1 MTKTNFAGMIGMLI
15 MITFMYGISAGQIFI
30 PDQIF
35 TESQA
40 GITVMEINPDRELLA
55 CGDEKGNITLRNLS
69 DGSFISSI
77 AVHGNAV
84 NFIRFNSTGR
94 LMISSTN
101 DGEIKIYDFEKDK
114 VIQGIYSPDYSG
126 LRFVLFSIADGFI
139 YFNSTNKLFKTRSD
153 LTQKVELV
161 YSFEDS
167 INDAVITPDRNA
179 LIISC
184 GKTLKVINTRSDIL
198 RQELYTGESPAEHL
212 RLLGDSLLVSWSTD
226 GFIRYWPYSG
236 GQLDL
241 KPVHWFKAGNPSV
254 MNFSEDGAYMIS
266 GNTGNWA
273 RIWDPQKR
281 SIRQEL
287 FSHEAKVTASAFG
300 KESGILFTGSLDKRM
315 IRWSTTSDSSKTEK
329 PKEISRQEIPAPVP
343 PKPETAS
350 TDSQILVQDVIMDE
364 ENTPSMIQGRHVSG
378 TVRVEVQKPGM
389 TIYVFD
395 NSYFDGDTMSL
406 FFNGKWI
413 LDHYGVTKKKKAVEL
428 QFIPN
433 TNNYL
438 VLFANNLGKSPPNT
452 AAVEIDDGRTKR
464 IFRLSSDLRT
474 CSAINFIYKPENE

>member
-1 MTKTNFAGMIGMLI
+1 MISILI
-15 MITFMYGISAGQIFI
+15 TATFVCGKSASQIFV
-30 PDQIF
+30 PDKIF

-40 GITVMEINPDRELLA
+40 AITALEVNSERDLLV
-55 CGDEKGNITLRNLS
+55 CGDEKGNIILRNLA
-69 DGSFISSI
+69 DGSFVKSVAI
-77 AVHGNAV
+77 HGNAV
-84 NFIRFNSTGR
+84 NFIRFNSTGK

-101 DGEIKIYDFEKDK
+101 DGEIKIFDFEKDK
-114 VIQGIYSPDYSG
+114 VIQGIYSPDYNG

-139 YFNSTNKLFKTRSD
+139 YFNSTNRLFKTRSD

-198 RQELYTGESPAEHL
+198 RQELYTGESPAEHI

-236 GQLDL
+236 GQLEI
-241 KPVHWFKAGNPSV
+241 KPSYWFKAGIPAT
-254 MNFSEDGAYMIS
+254 MNFSTDGALMVS
-266 GNTGNWA
+266 GNTGSWA
-273 RIWDPQKR
+273 RVWDPFKR
-281 SIRQEL
+281 TIRQEL
-287 FSHEAKVTASAFG
+287 FSHEAKVTGSAFG
-300 KESGILFTGSLDKRM
+300 KESTILFTAGQDRKV
-315 IRWSTTSDSSKTEK
+315 IRWIMTDDTTKAEK
-329 PKEISRQEIPAPVP
+329 LQAIKQQEIPVPVP
-343 PKPETAS
+343 LKPEIARS
-350 TDSQILVQDVIMDE
+350 DSQLIVQDVVMDE
-364 ENTPSMIQGRHVSG
+364 ENTPAMIQGRQVSG
-378 TVRVEVQKPGM
+378 TVRVEVQKPEM

-413 LDHYGVTKKKKAVEL
+413 LDHYGVTKKKKVVEL
-428 QFIPN
+428 QFLPN

-474 CSAINFIYKPENE
+474 CSAINFIYNPEDK